1 EPYITALMFLLF
13 VAKIFVWIK
22 QTQTK

>member
-1 EPYITALMFLLF
+1 PYVTALMFLLF